1 MKFVV
6 GNLRKI
12 AKSFQTLGFI
22 SERQNKNN
30 RVLLLCA
37 PVVC

>member
-12 AKSFQTLGFI
+12 AKSFQTLDFI
-22 SERQNKNN
+22 SERQKNN
-30 RVLLLCA
+30 SVLLLWA